1 MLYIEE
7 LKALSILRLS
17 RFFRQPGLDL
27 APGAFSLIQSARFAT
42 LVYTTGSRQQAVW
55 SGLSIRHLPK
65 TPADMYLQGILHV
78 EYVAVQWSS
87 YAKVDIFN
95 TPHLCCS
102 FPLKEGTATI
112 SEVPSSPLQGVILPF
127 LGGHDGDDCSNL
139 KNFLQHSES
148 HCPYRIPLVEVGVK
162 EHTLFLKY

>member
-27 APGAFSLIQSARFAT
+27 APGAFSLIQSARLAT

-65 TPADMYLQGILHV
+65 TPAVMYLQGILHV
-78 EYVAVQWSS
+78 EYVAVEL
-87 YAKVDIFN
+87 
-95 TPHLCCS
+95 LCKS
-102 FPLKEGTATI
+102 GYF
-112 SEVPSSPLQGVILPF
+112 
-127 LGGHDGDDCSNL
+127 
-139 KNFLQHSES
+139 
-148 HCPYRIPLVEVGVK
+148 
-162 EHTLFLKY
+162 